1 MTVTASAN
9 KFAFIKKGNEVDMAL
24 MGVRPLRLQD
34 MLKTAMAQSASKV
47 NVSLE
52 AARQMSDSGD
62 VTEKQASASGA
73 VDHEY
78 ALKLASAIEYIAK
91 ESSEGK
97 NLQGIGRGPNTLEVS
112 EARGGPHTNDDQGH
126 GHHTVPMSTP
136 LQASGHGPATQME
149 NDYARAPGGPGHQTT
164 AMTAGKGKVASI
176 RGAFKTASIATTARK
191 MQKVAEDAIN
201 PAHISAGAA
210 VAPDTSAAGESG
222 GEPAGGAPQGPTSL
236 VSSNDSAMNYQKG
249 TAHDPRKAE
258 LKQYFNEPALSAQTD
273 KTLAN
278 AFENTA
284 KAGTKFASVGTG
296 TKVAAARTVL
306 EKLAEETNKKKESA
320 ANGG

>member
-1 MTVTASAN
+1 
-9 KFAFIKKGNEVDMAL
+9 
-24 MGVRPLRLQD
+24 
-34 MLKTAMAQSASKV
+34 MLKTEMAQSASKV

-62 VTEKQASASGA
+62 VTEKQASAGGA

-112 EARGGPHTNDDQGH
+112 EARGGPHTNDNQGH

-149 NDYARAPGGPGHQTT
+149 NDYARAPGGPGHQPT
-164 AMTAGKGKVASI
+164 AMTAGKGK
-176 RGAFKTASIATTARK
+176 TASANVLRAAFNKT
-191 MQKVAEDAIN
+191 AEDAIN

-222 GEPAGGAPQGPTSL
+222 GAPVGGAPQGQTSL
-236 VSSNDSAMNYQKG
+236 VGSNESAMNYQKG
-249 TAHDPRKAE
+249 TAHSPSKTE
-258 LKQYFNEPALSAQTD
+258 LKSYFNEPALSGETD

-278 AFENTA
+278 AFENTG

-296 TKVAAARTVL
+296 TKVAAARAVL